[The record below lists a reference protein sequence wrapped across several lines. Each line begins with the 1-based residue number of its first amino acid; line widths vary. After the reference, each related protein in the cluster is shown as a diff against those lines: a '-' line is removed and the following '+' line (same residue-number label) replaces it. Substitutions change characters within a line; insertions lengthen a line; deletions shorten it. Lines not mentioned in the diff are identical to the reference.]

1 MPSTTQAWAMTAA
14 RRPTLH
20 PVWVGINSIHKIYIQ
35 DLMFNMLLIYTI
47 RLFESTGKQKQG
59 KANSRKSKSP
69 NLGQAYSGGERPS
82 SVSSVHS
89 EGDYHRQA
97 QAQPQWSWDDRPSS
111 TGEPP
116 CLCCLKTVSCKIKVR
131 NTWIQFINI
140 SFLSLLFL
148 CPGSMQFPYN
158 PLTMRILSN
167 TPPTSI
173 ASPAIQSQQQQQQ
186 QPPPAGA
193 PVAQQRVWQSLLS
206 EQYETLSD
214 SDD

>member
-1 MPSTTQAWAMTAA
+1 MLKNA
-14 RRPTLH
+14 
-20 PVWVGINSIHKIYIQ
+20 PVFKMLVIYK
-35 DLMFNMLLIYTI
+35 LSVL
-47 RLFESTGKQKQG
+47 ESTGKQKQV

-97 QAQPQWSWDDRPSS
+97 QAQAQWNWEERPSS
-111 TGEPP
+111 TGE
-116 CLCCLKTVSCKIKVR
+116 LHRLFHFSLVKSGHTKNVDAVKLKNV
-131 NTWIQFINI
+131 
-140 SFLSLLFL
+140 FLS
-148 CPGSMQFPYN
+148 PGSMQFPYN

-173 ASPAIQSQQQQQQ
+173 ASPSIQNHQQQ
-186 QPPPAGA
+186 QPPPPPAAGA

-214 SDD
+214 SD